1 MRNRAAW
8 ILPAL
13 ITAILAV
20 ATPSAPFEGQ
30 LLAQSKKDG
39 RKNQRQEDSEDHFK
53 KWLDQDV
60 FYIISDEERKI
71 FKSLTTDDEREQ
83 FVEQFWFRRDPDPR
97 TANNEFK
104 EEHYRRI
111 AYANERFASGLPGW
125 LTDRGR
131 IYIIHGP
138 PAEIESRPSGG
149 QYQRS
154 SREGGGSTTTYP
166 FEVWRYRYVEGLGND
181 VVLEFVDPTL
191 SGEYRLALNPEEKDA
206 LLHVPGAGLT
216 LAESM
221 GLASKAD
228 RPYFSPGNRERYP
241 LMTQSI
247 KDNPFERYNT
257 FSQIQAPPVVKYK
270 DLKELVEIKVTYEDL
285 PFLLRDDYYR
295 LNESRVLTPVTI
307 QLENKNLSF
316 KRENSVHFAR
326 VAVYGLVT
334 SITNRIITEFE
345 EDLRIAYTPEQL
357 PIGLRLSSIYQK
369 LITLDQKTRY
379 KLDLVVKD
387 LHSGKVGV
395 LRKALIPPKYPDD
408 KLTLSTLVVSDSIR
422 VLESIPNEEAMFVL
436 GDVKIRPNLTRSFQ
450 QGADLRLYCQVYN
463 AELDQTTLNPSLEV
477 TYRILRDGEQIFET
491 SDGSG
496 ESIQLASGRR
506 VVLIKQL
513 PVQELQPGRYQLQL
527 SVHDRILN
535 RSADSKETFVIE
547 EQQAE
552 TQGGR

>member
-369 LITLDQKTRY
+369 LLTLDQKTRY

-463 AELDQTTLNPSLEV
+463 AELDQTTLTPSLEV
-477 TYRILRDGEQIFET
+477 TYRILRDGERIFET